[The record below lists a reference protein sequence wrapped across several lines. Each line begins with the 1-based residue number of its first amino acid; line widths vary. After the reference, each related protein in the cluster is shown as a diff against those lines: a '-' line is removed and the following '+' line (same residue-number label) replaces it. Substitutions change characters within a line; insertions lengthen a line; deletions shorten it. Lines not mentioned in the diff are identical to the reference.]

1 MNNSHS
7 RGYDEVSTM
16 VLKQCSLEVSCVLA
30 NLFNQSLTQGVF
42 PDPLKLAKLIPIF
55 KTGDKLK
62 ISNYRPISILSPFSK
77 LLEKI
82 IYNRLI
88 TFVEQNNLLADTQYG
103 FRKNLSTEL
112 ALLDLTN
119 QISKT
124 LDDHKIT
131 VGIFLDLSKAFD
143 TVNHNILLD
152 KLEHYGIRGTPLTWF
167 KSYLTNRVQYVSID
181 DESSAHLLVRCGVPQ
196 GSILGPLLFI
206 LYINDLQAVTDLDLI
221 MFADDTNIFA
231 TGLTKNAMAG
241 KLNLD
246 LNLISD
252 WFAANL
258 LSLNLNKT
266 CYVIFGNKQNLNL
279 DLDIRINN
287 QKLIRA
293 YETKFLGVII
303 TTDLKWGRHVD
314 MIVNKMSKVV
324 GIFRKI
330 RYKLNLVV
338 LKQLYHTLLEPYITY
353 CSSIWALPHE
363 TVKLNPVLLLQK
375 TAIRIISHAHYIVHT
390 SPIYSPLKILK
401 VYDIAK
407 TAILVLMHKSRN
419 NTLPHKFQT
428 YFQLTS
434 QIHSYC
440 TRGAEKYAIPYA
452 RTRCRSSSIQVIG
465 PRLWNLLPSTL
476 QEIKTLQRFKLELK
490 EFFIV
495 DYGKD

>member
-1 MNNSHS
+1 M
-7 RGYDEVSTM
+7 
-16 VLKQCSLEVSCVLA
+16 
-30 NLFNQSLTQGVF
+30 
-42 PDPLKLAKLIPIF
+42 
-55 KTGDKLK
+55 
-62 ISNYRPISILSPFSK
+62 
-77 LLEKI
+77 EKI
-82 IYNRLI
+82 VQSRLTHFI
-88 TFVEQNNLLADTQYG
+88 DQEKILNDNQFG
-103 FRKNLSTEL
+103 FRKNLSAEL
-112 ALLDLTN
+112 AIHELTDK
-119 QISKT
+119 ISRAI
-124 LDDHKIT
+124 DDHKIT

-231 TGLTKNAMAG
+231 TGLTKNAMVG

-266 CYVIFGNKQNLNL
+266 CYMIFGNKQNLNL

-287 QKLIRA
+287 QKLIRT

-330 RYKLNLVV
+330 RYKLNSVV

-353 CSSIWALPHE
+353 CSSIWASPHK
-363 TVKLNPVLLLQK
+363 TVKLNRVLLLQK
-375 TAIRIISHAHYIVHT
+375 SAIRIISHSHYIAHT
-390 SPIYSPLKILK
+390 NPLFSSLKILK

-452 RTRCRSSSIQVIG
+452 RTRCRSNSIQVIG

-476 QEIKTLQRFKLELK
+476 QEIKTLQRFKLKLK